1 MTYPLNNDK
10 PFDIVIYGATGFT
23 GQLVAEYMH
32 AQYANTDVK
41 WAIAGRSENKLN
53 LIKSQLGLTE
63 TLPIIVADS
72 QDEAAIRH
80 LVQQTKVV
88 ITTVGPYQLYGDTL
102 VSLCAELGTDYVDL
116 CGEPSWMRQ
125 KIDALH
131 HQAEASGA
139 RIVFSCG
146 FDSIPFDLG
155 VFFLQEHI
163 QQHTGHTF
171 SRVKCR
177 VRAMNGKFS
186 GGTAASLKATMV
198 AAANDPKIMEYL
210 ANPFALAN
218 GFTGPEQP
226 AGNQSYFDE
235 ALNSWSA
242 PFIMATINTKN
253 IHRSNALLDH
263 LYGKDFVYDE
273 MILTGPGEEGEKIAN
288 FVANDK
294 SLAGKDAPKPGEGPS
309 KEERENGNY
318 DIMFIAEENDKQ
330 FVASVG
336 GHLDPGYGSTSKMLT
351 ESAMC
356 LAFDDLA
363 TLGGIYTPAPAM
375 GEALIKR
382 LINNAGLYFTIEK

>member
-1 MTYPLNNDK
+1 MAYNLPHDK
-10 PFDIVIYGATGFT
+10 PFDIIIYGATGFT

-32 AQYANTDVK
+32 SQYANTEVK
-41 WAIAGRSENKLN
+41 WAIAGRSGDKL
-53 LIKSQLGLTE
+53 IAVKAQLGLAE
-63 TLPIIVADS
+63 SIPILIADS
-72 QDEAAIRH
+72 HDERALRD

-102 VSLCAELGTDYVDL
+102 ISLCAELGTDYVDL
-116 CGEPSWMRQ
+116 CGEPAWMRQ
-125 KIDALH
+125 KIDTLH
-131 HQAEASGA
+131 EQAEASGA

-186 GGTAASLKATMV
+186 GGTAASLKATM
-198 AAANDPKIMEYL
+198 AAAAKNPTLMEYL
-210 ANPFALAN
+210 VNPFSLAN

-226 AGNQSYFDE
+226 AGNQPYYDE
-235 ALNSWSA
+235 ALNSWTA

-263 LYGKDFVYDE
+263 LYGTDLVYDE
-273 MILTGPGEEGEKIAN
+273 MILTGPGEQGETMAN

-294 SLAGKDAPKPGEGPS
+294 SLAGDDAPKPGEGPS
-309 KEERENGNY
+309 KTERENGNY
-318 DIMFIAEENDKQ
+318 DIMFIAQQDDKQ
-330 FVASVG
+330 YMASVG
-336 GHLDPGYGSTSKMLT
+336 GQLDPGYGSTSKMLT

-363 TLGGIYTPAPAM
+363 TLGGVFTPAPAM

-382 LINNAGLYFTIEK
+382 LINNAGLYFNIEN